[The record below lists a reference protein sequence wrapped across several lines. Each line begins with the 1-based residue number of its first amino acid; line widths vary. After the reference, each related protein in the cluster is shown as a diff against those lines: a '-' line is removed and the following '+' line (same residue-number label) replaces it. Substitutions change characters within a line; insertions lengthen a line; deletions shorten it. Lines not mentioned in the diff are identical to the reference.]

1 MTKFIITEKQDRN
14 STRAGEVVEAKSLTA
29 AKRKASS
36 LQFFQGTVMTIE
48 SENGTLLS
56 WKDKAGKWS
65 DA

>member
-1 MTKFIITEKQDRN
+1 MTKFIITEKQDIQ
-14 STRAGEVVEAKSLTA
+14 STRAGEAVEAKSLSA

-48 SENGTLLS
+48 GENGTLLS
-56 WKDKAGKWS
+56 WKDKAGKWN

>member
-1 MTKFIITEKQDRN
+1 MTKFIITEKQDIQ
-14 STRAGEVVEAKSLTA
+14 STRAGEAVEAKSLSA

-48 SENGTLLS
+48 SENRTLLS
-56 WKDKAGKWS
+56 WKDKAGKWN

>member
-14 STRAGEVVEAKSLTA
+14 STRAGETVEAKSLSA

-48 SENGTLLS
+48 SENGQLLS
-56 WKDKAGKWS
+56 WKDKAGKWN

>member
-1 MTKFIITEKQDRN
+1 MTKFIITEKQDIQ
-14 STRAGEVVEAKSLTA
+14 SARAGEAVEAKSLSA

-36 LQFFQGTVMTIE
+36 LQFFKSTVMTIE

-56 WKDKAGKWS
+56 WKDKAGKWN

>member
-14 STRAGEVVEAKSLTA
+14 STRAGEVVEVKSLTA

-36 LQFFQGTVMTIE
+36 LQFFQSTVMTIE

-56 WKDKAGKWS
+56 WKDKAGKWN